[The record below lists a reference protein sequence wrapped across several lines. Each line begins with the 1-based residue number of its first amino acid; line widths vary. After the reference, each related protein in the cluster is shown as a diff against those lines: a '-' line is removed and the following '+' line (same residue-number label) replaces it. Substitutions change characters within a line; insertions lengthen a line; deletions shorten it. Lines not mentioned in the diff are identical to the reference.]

1 MVNTG
6 KPSGGCKLCRARRIK
21 CDETKPFCLKCQ
33 KSKRQCPGY
42 RDPFD
47 GKIRDET
54 QSTIRKFKRTRIVI
68 EKEQVLGDQALIE
81 AAKDDEEDE
90 GENIK
95 ANVAEWKCGFFEG
108 RRGSESGN
116 SSASMASSTSS
127 ASWETVH
134 EDFFASL
141 VTPVEQQA
149 TCYLLSD
156 YVLVSEMPGG
166 RRGYYKFAYKI
177 LTRGDP
183 SRCLVSAFKA
193 VSFVALASRPNSHH
207 LMIEAESHY
216 SKALREVNKAIQDP
230 AQVKSDQTLGAVL
243 LLAFYETLA
252 STRERLDEYVN
263 HIKGAAQLVRM
274 RGSRQH
280 DTDEGAE
287 MFAMTRNQF
296 LAIRSMSP
304 ATEREDYSWLMRQQC
319 GEPYVSRVATLTIAC
334 SEIRMKTD
342 RLLSGGHRD
351 PRKIQ
356 SVLELLRAAQAMQK
370 KLLSLDQP
378 QNAVWSVST
387 VIRDSLRSH
396 DKTEDPPGEVYT
408 FHNLYTAMIY
418 TIIWCSHLFLTTC
431 IFRCM
436 AWLVAPDDWR
446 SGEDYEAA
454 VKATKQRIA
463 DIVAA
468 VPYCCSWNGHDVEYS
483 DFPVGVSTSASPVK
497 GVAGLVIYRPA
508 FTAMVSDYATL
519 EQKRYL
525 HGRIKFLAD
534 IVGIKQAN
542 ILLKAKDDAATPS
555 RDIERD
561 KARR

>member
-21 CDETKPFCLKCQ
+21 CDEAKPFCLKCQ

-54 QSTIRKFKRTRIVI
+54 QATIRKFKRTRIVI
-68 EKEQVLGDQALIE
+68 EKEQVLEDQALME
-81 AAKDDEEDE
+81 ATNDDEAED
-90 GENIK
+90 IK
-95 ANVAEWKCGFFEG
+95 ANPPEWKCGFFEG
-108 RRGSESGN
+108 RRGSDSGK
-116 SSASMASSTSS
+116 SSTSVTS
-127 ASWETVH
+127 SNSSSSSWETIH
-134 EDFFASL
+134 EDYFASL

-149 TCYLLSD
+149 TCFLLSD

-177 LTRGDP
+177 LTKGDP
-183 SRCLVSAFKA
+183 SRCLLSAFKA
-193 VSFVALASRPNSHH
+193 VSFVALASRPNSRH
-207 LMIEAESHY
+207 LMIEAESYY

-230 AQVKSDQTLGAVL
+230 AQVKSDGTLGAVL
-243 LLAFYETLA
+243 LLAFYE
-252 STRERLDEYVN
+252 E
-263 HIKGAAQLVRM
+263 
-274 RGSRQH
+274 
-280 DTDEGAE
+280 TDEGAE
-287 MFAMTRNQF
+287 MFAMTRNQY
-296 LAIRSMSP
+296 LSIRSMSP
-304 ATEREDYSWLMRQQC
+304 TVEHDDYSWLLRQHC

-342 RLLSGGHRD
+342 RLLSGGNRD

-356 SVLELLRAAQAMQK
+356 GVLELLRTAQAMQK

-387 VIRDSLRSH
+387 VIRTSH
-396 DKTEDPPGEVYT
+396 RPRDDDEDPPGEVYT

-418 TIIWCSHLFLTTC
+418 TIIWCSHIFLTTC

-436 AWLVAPDDWR
+436 AWLVAPDDWKN
-446 SGEDYEAA
+446 GEDYEAA

-468 VPYCCSWNGHDVEYS
+468 TPYCCSWNGYDVEYA
-483 DFPVGVSTSASPVK
+483 DFPVGMPSAAAPAK
-497 GVAGLVIYRPA
+497 GVAGLVIYRAA
-508 FTAMVSDYATL
+508 FTALVSDYATP

-525 HGRIKFLAD
+525 HGRMRFLAD
-534 IVGIKQAN
+534 VVGIKQAN
-542 ILLKAKDDAATPS
+542 VLLKTKDESATPS

-561 KARR
+561 RMRR

>member
-68 EKEQVLGDQALIE
+68 EKEQVLEDQALLELEQIKYHDDEHIE
-81 AAKDDEEDE
+81 ARP
-90 GENIK
+90 
-95 ANVAEWKCGFFEG
+95 AEWKCGYFEN
-108 RRGSESGN
+108 RRGSDSGN
-116 SSASMASSTSS
+116 SSTSITSTASSSS
-127 ASWETVH
+127 WGAVH
-134 EDFFASL
+134 DDYFASL

-177 LTRGDP
+177 LARGDT
-183 SRCLVSAFKA
+183 SRCLLSAFKA

-216 SKALREVNKAIQDP
+216 SKALREVNRAIQDP
-230 AQVKSDQTLGAVL
+230 AQVKSDQTLAAVL

-263 HIKGAAQLVRM
+263 HIKGAAQLVKM
-274 RGSRQH
+274 RGPRQQE
-280 DTDEGAE
+280 TDEGAE

-304 ATEREDYSWLMRQQC
+304 AVENDDYTWLLRSHC

-342 RLLSGGHRD
+342 RLLSGGDRD
-351 PRKIQ
+351 PRMIQ
-356 SVLELLRAAQAMQK
+356 GVLELLRTAQAMQK
-370 KLLSLDQP
+370 KLSGLDQS
-378 QNAVWSVST
+378 QSAVWSVST
-387 VIRDSLRSH
+387 VIRDSLGPR
-396 DKTEDPPGEVYT
+396 DGADDPPGEVYT

-418 TIIWCSHLFLTTC
+418 TIIWSSHILLTTC

-446 SGEDYEAA
+446 VGDDYEAT

-468 VPYCCSWNGHDVEYS
+468 TPYCCSWNGCDTEYS
-483 DFPVGVSTSASPVK
+483 DFPVGLSTPTSPAK

-508 FTAMVSDYATL
+508 FVAMVSDYATP
-519 EQKRYL
+519 EQKEYL
-525 HGRIKFLAD
+525 YGRMKFLAD

-542 ILLKAKDDAATPS
+542 ILLKARDKSATPS

-561 KARR
+561 MART

>member
-68 EKEQVLGDQALIE
+68 EKEQVLEDQALRE
-81 AAKDDEEDE
+81 AMKDDESDD
-90 GENIK
+90 IK
-95 ANVAEWKCGFFEG
+95 ANAAEWKCGFFES

-116 SSASMASSTSS
+116 SSTSMPSSTSS
-127 ASWETVH
+127 NSWEMIH

-141 VTPVEQQA
+141 VTPIEQQA

-177 LTRGDP
+177 LTKGDP
-183 SRCLVSAFKA
+183 SRCLLSAFKA

-216 SKALREVNKAIQDP
+216 SRALREVNKAIQDP

-252 STRERLDEYVN
+252 STRDRLDEYVN

-274 RGSRQH
+274 RGPRQQES
-280 DTDEGAE
+280 DEGAE

-304 ATEREDYSWLMRQQC
+304 TPERDDYSWLLRQHC
-319 GEPYVSRVATLTIAC
+319 GEPYVSRVAKLTIAC

-342 RLLSGGHRD
+342 KLLSGGHRD

-356 SVLELLRAAQAMQK
+356 GVLELLRTAQAIQK
-370 KLLSLDQP
+370 KLSSLDQP
-378 QNAVWSVST
+378 QSAVWSVST
-387 VIRDSLRSH
+387 VIRDSLRPR
-396 DKTEDPPGEVYT
+396 DEGEDTPGEVYT

-418 TIIWCSHLFLTTC
+418 TIIWCSHIFLTTC

-454 VKATKQRIA
+454 VKATKERIA

-468 VPYCCSWNGHDVEYS
+468 VPYCCSWNGSDAEYS
-483 DFPVGVSTSASPVK
+483 DFPVGQSTPASPVK
-497 GVAGLVIYRPA
+497 GVAGLVIFRPA
-508 FTAMVSDYATL
+508 FTALVSDYATP
-519 EQKRYL
+519 EQKKYL
-525 HGRIKFLAD
+525 QGRMKFLAD
-534 IVGIKQAN
+534 IVGIKQAD
-542 ILLKAKDDAATPS
+542 ILLKTRDESATPS

-561 KARR
+561 RVRE